1 MTTHDR
7 QSEMTSSYDEF
18 QSGGAETPPVSR
30 HTAPAGQADPS
41 TASTEPPLPPSTASP
56 AVGQEQS
63 QGLSSVAPANAP
75 TGSETTSGGSAPG
88 ADAAVSGEAVPAERS
103 SAEPET
109 STAEA
114 LFADDELA
122 ELRARWA
129 GVQAAFVDDPKEC
142 VQKADVLV
150 SDLVDQL
157 TTGFAHARSRLE
169 EQWARGE
176 QASTE
181 DLRLALMHYRE
192 FFERLLAV

>member
-1 MTTHDR
+1 MTTHD
-7 QSEMTSSYDEF
+7 QQTATGPYDES
-18 QSGGAETPPVSR
+18 QTQPVSPAAR
-30 HTAPAGQADPS
+30 TPQVNEQTAPVDSS
-41 TASTEPPLPPSTASP
+41 TASTRPAGAQSP
-56 AVGQEQS
+56 APPRVEQEHRR
-63 QGLSSVAPANAP
+63 GPSVA
-75 TGSETTSGGSAPG
+75 
-88 ADAAVSGEAVPAERS
+88 ADKS
-103 SAEPET
+103 SAEREP
-109 STAEA
+109 STTDA

-122 ELRARWA
+122 GLRARWA
-129 GVQAAFVDDPKEC
+129 GVQAGFVDDPKEC

-176 QASTE
+176 EASTE